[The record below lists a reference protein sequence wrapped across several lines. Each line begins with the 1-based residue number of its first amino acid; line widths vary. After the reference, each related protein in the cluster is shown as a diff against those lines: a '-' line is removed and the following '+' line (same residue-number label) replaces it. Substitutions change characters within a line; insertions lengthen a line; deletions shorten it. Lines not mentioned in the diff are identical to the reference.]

1 MTRFK
6 LSAALLLVFILG
18 LSALAAVGSP
28 GDWPRWRG
36 PNLDDISTEKGLLQA
51 WPKAGPKLL
60 WTAKRL
66 GPGYSSIAIV
76 GDRIYTMGAHRDAK
90 GGVGIVCINRENG
103 EVLWTNFVGNG
114 NEPNCTPTVDPEAG
128 LVFGLTKDGDFLCA
142 DAKTGEAKWRKNFK
156 KDFGGKMHSGWGYSE
171 SPLIDGDRVIVTPGA
186 KEAQIVAL
194 NKTTGE
200 LVWKSE
206 VPDLGKKGN
215 DGAGYS
221 SIVIGTIGGVK
232 QYIQLVGRGVIGVQA
247 SDGKFLWNYN
257 KVANGTANIPTP
269 IVKDDFVFCTSGYGD
284 GGSALLKIT
293 KKGNSFE
300 ATEVYYKSSRELQ
313 NHHGGVI
320 MIGNFIFGGH
330 GHNKG
335 MPFCLEWKTG
345 KVKWLNE
352 DNEIQGQKSAAVTF
366 ADGHLYF
373 RYEDGTVTL
382 VEANPNAYREKGSF
396 KLPGVKGPSW
406 PHPVVAGGRLYL
418 RNQDE
423 LLCYDV
429 KK

>member
-1 MTRFK
+1 MKRLK
-6 LSAALLLVFILG
+6 LAPALLLTLTFA
-18 LSALAAVGSP
+18 LSAFAATA

-36 PNLDDISTEKGLLQA
+36 PNNDDISTEKGLLQS
-51 WPKAGPKLL
+51 WPKDGPKLL
-60 WTAKRL
+60 WTSKGL
-66 GPGYSSIAIV
+66 GSGYASVVIH
-76 GDRIYTMGAHRDAK
+76 GDRIYTMGTRRGQVTLIALNKDDGK
-90 GGVGIVCINRENG
+90 EVWTTDVGR
-103 EVLWTNFVGNG
+103 G
-114 NEPNCTPTVDPEAG
+114 NEPNCTPTVDPDAG

-142 DAKTGEAKWRKNFK
+142 DAKSGEVNWRKNFK

-186 KEAQIVAL
+186 KDAQIVAL
-194 NKTTGE
+194 NKKTGD
-200 LVWKSE
+200 VIWKSS
-206 VPDLGKKGN
+206 VPDLGNKGG

-232 QYIQLVGRGVIGVQA
+232 QYVQFVGRGVIGVKA
-247 SDGKFLWNYN
+247 DDGTFLWNYN

-293 KKGNSFE
+293 KRGNKFE
-300 ATEVYYKSSRELQ
+300 ASEVYYKGSRDLQ

-320 MIGNFIFGGH
+320 MIGNYIFGGH

-345 KVKWLNE
+345 NVKWLNK
-352 DNEIQGQKSAAVTF
+352 DPEIQGQKSAAVTY

-382 VEANPNAYREKGSF
+382 VEANPNSYREKGSF
-396 KLPGVKGPSW
+396 KLPNVKGPSW